1 MEMLMIPV
9 QSLSSNPPSSLHTP
23 SLRLRVLSNT
33 CLLEGPLEPILRGA
47 NQTHTSTGLWERAAL
62 TNVPEHKGKPL
73 GSNLL
78 FTQVKHRPDQYL
90 PLASNR
96 AQRGRHD
103 GSTEWIQLLA
113 NTDGNGDH

>member
-47 NQTHTSTGLWERAAL
+47 NQTHTSTGL
-62 TNVPEHKGKPL
+62 
-73 GSNLL
+73 
-78 FTQVKHRPDQYL
+78 
-90 PLASNR
+90 
-96 AQRGRHD
+96 
-103 GSTEWIQLLA
+103 
-113 NTDGNGDH
+113 